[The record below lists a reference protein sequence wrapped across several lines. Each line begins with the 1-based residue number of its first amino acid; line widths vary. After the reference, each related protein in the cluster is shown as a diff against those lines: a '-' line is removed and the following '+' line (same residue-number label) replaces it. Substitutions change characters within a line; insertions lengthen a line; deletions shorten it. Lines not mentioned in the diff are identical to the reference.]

1 MASPV
6 NPAAI
11 LAMLQARQ
19 GQPSSA
25 PPGMPP
31 QGAAGQPDAA
41 AQDYAQQVSSLK
53 GADPGGLLRQLKSM
67 KQIMAI
73 MAVQNLDRLPNVA
86 GQLFKLIPQFDRV
99 IKEAMQA
106 SNVSAAVRNPIN
118 MAAAQPP
125 TDSMGGQNPVG
136 AQPGGGNIG
145 GTNPLSFLT

>member
-6 NPAAI
+6 NPASI

-19 GQPSSA
+19 GQTSSV
-25 PPGMPP
+25 PPGGAPSA
-31 QGAAGQPDAA
+31 AAGPDSAA
-41 AQDYAQQVSSLK
+41 ADYSQQVAQLK

-86 GQLFKLIPQFDRV
+86 GQLFKLIPQFDKV

-106 SNVSAAVRNPIN
+106 SNVSAAVRDPIK
-118 MAAAQPP
+118 MSAAQPP
-125 TDSMGGQNPVG
+125 PDGMQGNQPTGQQPSMGGM
-136 AQPGGGNIG
+136 G